1 MTAKRV
7 ADRPRVLAAA
17 RLDAPAAAE
26 LRRLV
31 DLEQAHWQPGERWS
45 SADLVRR
52 LDGMDVL
59 LLEEQ
64 DPVGRMDDA
73 VVAGANDVKLVVF
86 AGRNPPVDLDGATR
100 CGILVCNAPGMNA
113 AAVADLTVAFIIM
126 CARRIA
132 PAVAGIGGWAE
143 EAGDR
148 PMEWVYRNFTGFEL
162 AGRTVG
168 LIGLGAIGT
177 ETARRLSGFGVTLI
191 GHDPLVSGEA
201 ARRLGVEPV
210 PLDRL
215 LRESDFVSLHAPV
228 NDTTKGLLGV
238 AELRAM
244 KSTAYLVNT
253 ARAAL
258 VDEAA
263 LQTALEEQWIAGAAL
278 DVFHEE
284 PVRPDHPL
292 LHHERVIA
300 TPHIGGASSDQ
311 VRHQSELYTATLK
324 RFLCGEPLP
333 NLVNP
338 EVLDSPHLRW
348 TARPGGG

>member
-31 DLEQAHWQPGERWS
+31 NLEQAQWQPGERWS
-45 SADLVRR
+45 SDNLVRR
-52 LDGMDVL
+52 LGGMDVL

-73 VVAGANDVKLVVF
+73 VCAAAVALKLVVF
-86 AGRNPPVDLDGATR
+86 AGRNPPVDLSAATQQ
-100 CGILVCNAPGMNA
+100 GILVCNAPGMNA
-113 AAVADLTVAFIIM
+113 AAVADLTVVFIIM

-132 PAVAGIGGWAE
+132 QAVAGIGSWEG

-148 PMEWVYRNFTGFEL
+148 PMEWVYRHFTGFEL

-168 LIGLGAIGT
+168 LIGLGAIGA
-177 ETARRLSGFGVTLI
+177 ETARRLSGFDVTLI
-191 GHDPLVSGEA
+191 GHDPFVSSEA
-201 ARRLGVEPV
+201 ARQLGVEPV

-228 NDTTKGLLGV
+228 NDTTKGSLGA

-244 KSTAYLVNT
+244 KPTAYLINT

-263 LQTALEEQWIAGAAL
+263 LQMALDERWIAGAAL

-284 PVRPDHPL
+284 PIRPDHPL
-292 LHHERVIA
+292 LRNERVIA

-311 VRHQSELYTATLK
+311 VRHQSEVYAATLK

-338 EVLDSPHLRW
+338 EVLDSPRLRW
-348 TARPGGG
+348 TARPGGA